1 MRRHARAF
9 ELFPSERQLH
19 RRRKSVP
26 LPPKAFDALL
36 LLVQNAGRLVRRDDL
51 FELLWPD
58 THVEDA
64 NLTNTIVALR
74 KILGKAAVETGS
86 KFGYRFALPV
96 APATQGTSKSFFR
109 QSIERTASSRSNL
122 TEFS

>member
-1 MRRHARAF
+1 MQRNSKENQTEIPYGFGAF
-9 ELFPSERQLH
+9 KLFPSERQLH
-19 RRRKSVP
+19 RRGKVVP

-36 LLVQNAGRLVRRDDL
+36 LLVRNAGRLVRRNDL
-51 FELLWPD
+51 IESLWPD

-74 KILGKAAVETGS
+74 KLLGKTAVETVS

-96 APATQGTSKSFFR
+96 APAGRVPSVTIS
-109 QSIERTASSRSNL
+109 L
-122 TEFS
+122 